1 MTTPV
6 GQLISKLFC
15 EYCPNPAELIK
26 SILADWISLFKFGFG
41 FNVCVGL
48 ITSEIGWCGVMICC
62 AYATVFVAIPNN
74 TIITRILVETLIF
87 NYFPYPIKAIIIDEA
102 IQLVNKN
109 VERIIAIA
117 YITLFLSELR
127 YNSSLCVFFGGKY
140 IVFENN
146 IITDN
151 SATVAASNV
160 FNVFNVIV
168 LIY

>member
-1 MTTPV
+1 
-6 GQLISKLFC
+6 
-15 EYCPNPAELIK
+15 
-26 SILADWISLFKFGFG
+26 
-41 FNVCVGL
+41 
-48 ITSEIGWCGVMICC
+48 MICC
-62 AYATVFVAIPNN
+62 AYATVFVEIPNN
-74 TIITRILVETLIF
+74 TMITRILVETLIF

-117 YITLFLSELR
+117 YITLFLSELK
-127 YNSSLCVFFGGKY
+127 YNSSLCLFLRQIY

-146 IITDN
+146 ILIDN

-160 FNVFNVIV
+160 FNVFIVIV